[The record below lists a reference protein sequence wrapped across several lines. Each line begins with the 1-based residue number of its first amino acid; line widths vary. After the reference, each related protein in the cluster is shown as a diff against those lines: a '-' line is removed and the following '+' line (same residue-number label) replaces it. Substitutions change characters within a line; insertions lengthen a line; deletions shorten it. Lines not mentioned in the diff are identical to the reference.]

1 MSYLVTKIIKGIPY
15 TYQVRSERQGSKVVQ
30 IYEKY
35 LGRSKNDKPLINTD
49 EETYRQIIYK
59 RDKGLCWIC
68 REFVSFEECELGHL
82 VDRCNG
88 GIYDYDNLVVMH
100 KLCNS
105 QKPKHK
111 TIEEHITWLLKTRC
125 QSLANRLRKACE

>member
-15 TYQVRSERQGSKVVQ
+15 QYQVRSERHGNKVVQ
-30 IYEKY
+30 IFEKY
-35 LGRSKNDKPLINTD
+35 IGRNEQEQPIANKN

-68 REFVSFEECELGHL
+68 RELVPFEEYELGHL

-88 GIYDYDNLVVMH
+88 GIYDYDNIVVMH

-125 QSLANRLRKACE
+125 FSCQ

>member
-1 MSYLVTKIIKGIPY
+1 MSYLVTKMIKGKPY
-15 TYQVRSERQGSKVVQ
+15 LYQVRSERRGNKVVQ

-35 LGRSKNDKPLINTD
+35 LGRDNRDSPISNDNN
-49 EETYRQIIYK
+49 ETYRQVIYQ

-68 REFVSFEECELGHL
+68 RELVPFEDYELGHL

-88 GIYDYDNLVVMH
+88 GNYDYANLVVMH

-111 TIEEHITWLLKTRC
+111 TIEEHITWLLKIRH
-125 QSLANRLRKACE
+125 NF